1 MGQAY
6 TPGLKVTTDTLLKR
20 RVLPLRGEVM
30 VQANTTVKAQDVVA
44 RAELPGDIM
53 PINMANRLSVP
64 PGDVRS
70 LLQVEQGMQ
79 ITKGDVLAETKGILF
94 DEVESAQRPLCRGEH
109 FGHHRPV
116 DFAGPSTPWKSWPTC
131 RAKPGSARWRRGGHR
146 ESGGFDPR
154 HLWDRW

>member
-1 MGQAY
+1 MGPAY
-6 TPGLKVTTDTLLKR
+6 TPGLKVTTDTLLKQR

-30 VQANTTVKAQDVVA
+30 VQANTTVGAQDVVA

-79 ITKGDVLAETKGILF
+79 ISKGDVLAETKGI
-94 DEVESAQRPLCRGEH
+94 
-109 FGHHRPV
+109 FGLM
-116 DFAGPSTPWKSWPTC
+116 KS
-131 RAKPGSARWRRGGHR
+131 
-146 ESGGFDPR
+146 
-154 HLWDRW
+154 

>member
-6 TPGLKVTTDTLLKR
+6 TPGLKVTTDTLLKQR

-30 VQANTTVKAQDVVA
+30 VQANTTVGAQDVVA

-79 ITKGDVLAETKGILF
+79 ITKGDVLAETKGIFGLMKSKVLS
-94 DEVESAQRPLCRGEH
+94 DHSGVVESISDTTGQLILR
-109 FGHHRPV
+109 
-116 DFAGPSTPWKSWPTC
+116 GPSTPVEVL
-131 RAKPGSARWRRGGHR
+131 AYLPGS
-146 ESGGFDPR
+146 
-154 HLWDRW
+154 